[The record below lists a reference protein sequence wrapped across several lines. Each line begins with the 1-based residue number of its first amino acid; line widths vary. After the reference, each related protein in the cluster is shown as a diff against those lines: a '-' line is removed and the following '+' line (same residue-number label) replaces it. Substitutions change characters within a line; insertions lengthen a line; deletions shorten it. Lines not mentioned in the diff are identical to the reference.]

1 MARKSKEDAQAT
13 RNCILDAAVEL
24 FGKQGVSRTS
34 LDDIARH
41 AGVTRGAIYGHF
53 ANKVDLF
60 SAMIQRLICPL
71 LLNSE
76 ERNAFLTRDPIGFL
90 RTVTQE
96 FLHKLTHDANFCRVF
111 EILWHKCEYVGDF
124 ATLRQKHL
132 DEGEHHIGIIEQAFR
147 LAKEKGQIHTDLTPH
162 QATIGLVA
170 LTDGM
175 IFNWTKN
182 QNMFPLESYSAPVLE
197 TFFRGLGVVV
207 QRTED

>member
-24 FGKQGVSRTS
+24 FGRQGVSRTS
-34 LDDIARH
+34 LNDIARH

-53 ANKVDLF
+53 ENKVDLF

-76 ERNAFLTRDPIGFL
+76 ERSEFLDRDPIGFL
-90 RTVTQE
+90 RALTQE
-96 FLHKLTHDANFCRVF
+96 FIGKLTRDANFCRVF
-111 EILWHKCEYVGDF
+111 EILWHKCEYVGDI
-124 ATLRQKHL
+124 AALRQKHL
-132 DEGEHHIGIIEQAFR
+132 DEGEHHIEIIEQAFR
-147 LAKEKGQIHTDLTPH
+147 LAREQGQIHADLTPH
-162 QATIGLVA
+162 QATIALVA

-182 QNMFPLESYSAPVLE
+182 RNMFPLETYGGIILE
-197 TFFRGLGVVV
+197 TFFKGLGVESA
-207 QRTED
+207 RSAA